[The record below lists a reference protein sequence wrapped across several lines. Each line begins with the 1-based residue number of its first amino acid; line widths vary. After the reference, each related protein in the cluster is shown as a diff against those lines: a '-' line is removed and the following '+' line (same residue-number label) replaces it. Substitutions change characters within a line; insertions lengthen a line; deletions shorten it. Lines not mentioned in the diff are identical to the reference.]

1 VARGELNV
9 AKRRWMT
16 EELHIGEVDDGELQL
31 VLSSVLPRGAQF
43 RPDEVEYRTM
53 ADDWALSLQYRAGK
67 IVSAVAGPAMTSE
80 LEDEIRRTVERA
92 LLTPTRSLVCR
103 WTLFSGRPV
112 EGYWRYRDQFQIVP
126 APPEA
131 PRPRELIAE
140 HPFILDF
147 VFDDCVDFT
156 VRNHRYIRRASDLKL
171 VLNLL
176 LRPRIRSPSSR
187 PRKHWVSIWAPEA
200 SVPDI
205 VWASEGYVIHK
216 FRYLVE
222 DFPVAADVPRL
233 EEVAAETYYDFL
245 AGYRDTLA
253 VPAELVRLLDAFSDL
268 NSDDRERFL
277 RACYWYYTAS
287 TVWDNS
293 QSLYLT
299 SLVNAVECLASIGPE
314 RSTPEGPSALF
325 ISFMR
330 KFAPGGPSRTLLNR
344 IYDVRGEI
352 THGERLLY
360 LDQSSVSAGLD
371 QTSARDREVGDS
383 ASLLC
388 RGALINWLW
397 SRDPATTGPLLTKG
411 LPSMK
416 PARPGTKSG
425 VVVTVPGPSNGND

>member
-1 VARGELNV
+1 M
-9 AKRRWMT
+9 AKRRPMT
-16 EELHIGEVDDGELQL
+16 EALHIGEVDDGELQL

-53 ADDWALSLQYRAGK
+53 ADDWALSLQYREGK
-67 IVSAVAGPAMTSE
+67 IVRAVAGPAMTSE
-80 LEDEIRRTVERA
+80 LEDEVRRAVERI
-92 LLTPTRSLVCR
+92 LLIPTRSLVCR

-131 PRPRELIAE
+131 PRPTELMAE

-147 VFDDCVDFT
+147 VFDDCVDFRI
-156 VRNHRYIRRASDLKL
+156 RNHRYIRRASDLKL

-176 LRPRIRSPSSR
+176 LRPRITSSSSR
-187 PRKHWVSIWAPEA
+187 SRKHWVSIWAPEE
-200 SVPDI
+200 SVPAI
-205 VWASEGYVIHK
+205 VWASEGYMIHK

-222 DFPVAADVPRL
+222 DFPVAADVPPF
-233 EEVAAETYYDFL
+233 EELAAETYYDFL

-253 VPAELVRLLDAFSDL
+253 VPAELVRLLDAFSGL
-268 NSDDRERFL
+268 NGDDRERFL
-277 RACYWYYTAS
+277 RACYWYHTSSA
-287 TVWDNS
+287 VWDYS
-293 QSLYLT
+293 QSLHLT

-314 RSTPEGPSALF
+314 RSTPEGPSVLF
-325 ISFMR
+325 ISFMK
-330 KFAPGGPSRTLLNR
+330 KFAPGGPSRTLLNK

-352 THGERLLY
+352 THGERLLN
-360 LDQSSVSAGLD
+360 LDQSSPSAGLD
-371 QTSARDREVGDS
+371 QTSTRDREVGDS

-397 SRDPATTGPLLTKG
+397 SHDPATTDVLLTKG
-411 LPSMK
+411 LPSTK

-425 VVVTVPGPSNGND
+425 VIITVPSPSDETD